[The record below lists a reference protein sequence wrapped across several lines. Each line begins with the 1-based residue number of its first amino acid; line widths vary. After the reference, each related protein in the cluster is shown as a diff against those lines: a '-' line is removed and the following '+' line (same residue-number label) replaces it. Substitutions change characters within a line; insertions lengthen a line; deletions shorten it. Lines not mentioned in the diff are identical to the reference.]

1 MSALRV
7 WLSRLSTLFS
17 GERSDAALDEDVHAH
32 LEHLENEH
40 RGPGVSPPKRRTR
53 LHAATLAGSSR

>member
-7 WLSRLSTLFS
+7 WLSRLSALFS

-32 LEHLENEH
+32 LERLENEH
-40 RGPGVSPPKRRTR
+40 RAMGLSAEAAHVDPPIALRWK
-53 LHAATLAGSSR
+53 